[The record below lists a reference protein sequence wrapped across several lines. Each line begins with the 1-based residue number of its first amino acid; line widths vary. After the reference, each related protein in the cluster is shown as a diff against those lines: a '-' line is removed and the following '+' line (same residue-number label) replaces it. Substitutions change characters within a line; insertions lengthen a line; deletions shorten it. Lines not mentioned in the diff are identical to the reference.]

1 VHGLQV
7 YKDLNA
13 PIGAAIDQNFYSRR
27 AGGPYYRWRYEK
39 VRSRWQWS
47 RLEAHE
53 LEKTE
58 MVPTHWNA
66 VPAELKVR
74 FDEHYQE

>member
-1 VHGLQV
+1 MNGLQV

-39 VRSRWQWS
+39 VRLRWQWS
-47 RLEAHE
+47 RMGARE
-53 LEKTE
+53 LEKAE
-58 MVPTHWNA
+58 LVAAHWNA
-66 VPAELKVR
+66 VPVELKLSLN
-74 FDEHYQE
+74 EHYQE